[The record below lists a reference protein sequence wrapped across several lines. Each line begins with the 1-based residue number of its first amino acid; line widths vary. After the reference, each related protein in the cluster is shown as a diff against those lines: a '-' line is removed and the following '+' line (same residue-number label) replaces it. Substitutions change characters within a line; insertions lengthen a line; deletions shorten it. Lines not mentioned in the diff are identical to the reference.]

1 MFTTFQAFMLKSQAD
16 NLQNQDMTQ
25 TSLQQTAITQ
35 EIYIDENQT
44 TSKPTNAKYIS
55 PPSTFTNTAQYNHQ
69 FHRQHQ

>member
-1 MFTTFQAFMLKSQAD
+1 MLKAQAG

-25 TSLQQTAITQ
+25 TSSQQTAITLKTPT
-35 EIYIDENQT
+35 DGNQT

-69 FHRQHQ
+69 FHHQHQ